1 MREAAECEGGM
12 WTAAGLASRWGTSAS
27 GSGGSLERELGNHA
41 NAVATSFLHR
51 HHQSLRWE
59 QGDAK
64 RGNTYVGNAFSS
76 EASMSPEYAPSPSI
90 ALPSDPPPAASRV
103 ACRLY
108 HRSQLCPHGLEP
120 FLLPPARGLFVW
132 FA

>member
-1 MREAAECEGGM
+1 MREAAECEVGM
-12 WTAAGLASRWGTSAS
+12 WTAAGLASRWRTSAS

-41 NAVATSFLHR
+41 NAAATSFLHR

-76 EASMSPEYAPSPSI
+76 EVGGGQRSSPGWPVTEAE
-90 ALPSDPPPAASRV
+90 LT
-103 ACRLY
+103 
-108 HRSQLCPHGLEP
+108 
-120 FLLPPARGLFVW
+120 
-132 FA
+132 